1 MQRRRQRI
9 RVRPVA
15 QEFFEDEIEINKFE
29 LTIPKDPKD
38 RVFEGGEI
46 TTPQT
51 WLNKWKPAEDQ
62 SRNWMKN
69 FFFEKNSD
77 YIFTRDQSFQD
88 RVFEIEKHTNSR
100 VYKDIENLAGGEYQ
114 TFADMAEELF
124 KSVQQ
129 IDNHLKQTAQV
140 RQPVEEEYYICQYVR
155 TKWNRRDQ
163 ILDEAIMMAI
173 LYEVNKQT
181 GVLYIY
187 FITRFW
193 QGIDFLIDT
202 QGKTFETYR
211 QPKSDGV
218 FSKVMTHAKEV
229 GAKFLKIELATPG
242 SRDLL
247 LRRLLPTYFKSWH
260 KEPRAELST
269 YQWFPMKYLTFQL
282 CNTCIAQ
289 IATVGWENR
298 SEVFCGKECALQ
310 KWNQSLLPVPHQ

>member
-1 MQRRRQRI
+1 MQRRRV

-15 QEFFEDEIEINKFE
+15 QEFFRDSIELYKFE
-29 LTIPKDPKD
+29 LIIPGDP
-38 RVFEGGEI
+38 VFEGGEI

-51 WLNKWKPAEDQ
+51 WLNKWKSAEDQ
-62 SRNWMKN
+62 SRNWMKK
-69 FFFEKNSD
+69 FFFERNAD
-77 YIFTRDQSFQD
+77 YLFTRGESFQE
-88 RVFEIEKHTNSR
+88 RVEEIAKHPGSR
-100 VYKDIENLAGGEYQ
+100 AFKDIENLAGGEDQ
-114 TFADMAEELF
+114 KFADMAEELF

-140 RQPVEEEYYICQYVR
+140 RQTVEEEYYICQYVR
-155 TKWNRRDQ
+155 TQWNRKNQ
-163 ILDEAIMMAI
+163 ILDEAIMMGI
-173 LYEVNKQT
+173 LYEINNRT

-202 QGKTFETYR
+202 QKATFETYR
-211 QPKSDGV
+211 QERSDVV

-247 LRRLLPTYFKSWH
+247 LRRLLPTYFKPWH
-260 KEPRAELST
+260 MEPRAELST
-269 YQWFPMKYLTFQL
+269 YQWFPMKYLKFQL

-298 SEVFCGKECALQ
+298 SEVFCGKECALK
-310 KWNQSLLPVPHQ
+310 KWTKNKGLLKN